1 MDILLKVKG
10 MATISDI
17 AKICCCST
25 ATVSKVLNNRGNISK
40 AKRDEILLVAKQMK
54 YVQNNSAKAL
64 ASANKSSHLIGII
77 LHISED
83 KSITHELFST
93 ILNSFRKEIEKNGF
107 DICFIRQIDEDS
119 PYEYKDY
126 IDSKGMDGVFV
137 LSANVGLTKINNL
150 IHSDVPCVGFDLP
163 NAKYNVSSNNKEAVA
178 KMVDYL
184 ASFGHKRIAYV
195 FPKDVG
201 VSLQR
206 KDGFLL
212 GLKRNNIP
220 FDERM
225 LINAP
230 FFSHNSAKIA
240 TDKALSNGFNPT
252 VIMYPDDYT
261 AISAISYLRSLGMK
275 VPSNISITGFDG
287 VIISKLVRPS
297 ITTLC
302 QDSQNIG
309 LEAAKLLLRQIN
321 NEEIKNP
328 HIVVKATLFEGSSVN
343 RISEDQ

>member
-1 MDILLKVKG
+1 

-17 AKICCCST
+17 AKMCHCST
-25 ATVSKVLNNRGNISK
+25 TTVSKVLNNRGNISK
-40 AKRDEILLVAKQMK
+40 EKRDEILLVAKQMK

-93 ILNSFRKEIEKNGF
+93 ILNYFRKEIEKNDY

-119 PYEYKDY
+119 PYEYKDF

-137 LSANVGLTKINNL
+137 LSANAGLIKIRNL
-150 IHSDVPCVGFDLP
+150 INSNIPCVGFDLP

-178 KMVDYL
+178 QMVDYL
-184 ASFGHKRIAYV
+184 SSLGHRRIAYV

-201 VSLQR
+201 VSFER
-206 KDGFLL
+206 KEGFLS

-230 FFSHNSAKIA
+230 FFSHDSAKIA

-261 AISAISYLRSLGMK
+261 AISAITYLKSLGMK

-287 VIISKLVRPS
+287 VEISKLVRPS
-297 ITTLC
+297 IATLC

-321 NEEIKNP
+321 KEEIENP
-328 HIVVKATLFEGSSVN
+328 QVIVKVTLFEGSSVN
-343 RISEDQ
+343 KVLEDK